1 MTSVHRANTRLG
13 LWASHFVIVCVA
25 CSLFPS
31 GSLLVFALILVLP
44 GIFIL
49 SQAGLEIIT
58 MLPGLPSAGIIG
70 VCRHGAFHVKFCQ
83 GLLFIDL

>member
-1 MTSVHRANTRLG
+1 ML
-13 LWASHFVIVCVA
+13 
-25 CSLFPS
+25 
-31 GSLLVFALILVLP
+31 ALILVLP

-83 GLLFIDL
+83 GLLFTDL